1 MLIKV
6 NVYKKS
12 NKKCMLL
19 MDIMDV
25 LKNRITNL
33 ISRSQLLVSNTL
45 IHVHPTFTLY
55 VSNAHHFKNC
65 DMLDIQL
72 DAFQYQ

>member
-1 MLIKV
+1 MLIRV

-33 ISRSQLLVSNTL
+33 ISQSQLLVSNTL
-45 IHVHPTFTLY
+45 IHPTFTLY
-55 VSNAHHFKNC
+55 VSNAHCYKNC
-65 DMLDIQL
+65 DILDIQL
-72 DAFQYQ
+72 DVIKCD